1 MSTCKVKPNAIRDL
15 KREGAVSNDME
26 ILDVEKFD
34 SLNIQYTDLAR
45 VKYNMSSPGLLFDK
59 RIKTATAMTDET
71 GAQKYYAV
79 ANAPLFD
86 ELQRNFESMEV
97 VQKQAPSAIFQK
109 PSTEGQIASE
119 KTIRDLA
126 ARMSARIGF
135 NTKFISDRT
144 QKFKGRLDGTTAI
157 INLAYATLDTPIHE
171 ILGHPII
178 RAIKNKKSL
187 VDKGENIKEEGKPF
201 QLGKI
206 DLKETNQLYQNLL
219 KELEYGVGKEVF
231 DRVKRDYQYKNSIEK
246 EERGFEILDLT
257 PINTIFY
264 KQKGYP
270 TKFTSLGSTLFFDE
284 EKQSYVVEET
294 GQVVPFSEIKQIVD
308 KYTQQYTLEEQQEE
322 AIVELLGMMT
332 ANRLNA
338 VKDGKLISLLKRLL
352 KEMKA
357 FIRQLIGQKEVE
369 IDKLPDNMTLGD
381 LADILAYSNSK
392 LILPGYE
399 VKYTTPDNMSF
410 KTYAEASNY
419 ISQLVKS
426 IEDVDLSKIELD
438 KPFDFKGLIDPVSK
452 KVIEKV
458 TYFEGSGGEFFPD
471 ENMWEPGVP
480 ESFEVIFQDGSE
492 ETYDIDELYSRPD
505 ESFNFYIRA
514 ITAKNTIKD
523 FIKRNK
529 EYEQAKEIIETWKK
543 ENNIVYNP
551 EEIYSRG
558 QEFVSVVGAYSN
570 FDVDLMMQNL
580 LQHIDDNEKAGG
592 EFTISAFTKPV
603 DKRIRHLEG
612 GGGKIKFKIYP
623 KSKDIKWAAN
633 KDVYSGS
640 VWDASEKVSK
650 DKKSELLGVS
660 YSKYPSLTNITD
672 VQPNLANVVDNLVH
686 HHNELGISLTGGNF
700 RLEYDEDIPNTTK
713 KIIDSVNS
721 ILDQKYGKLVKPKIE
736 KVNIPPKIKDW
747 RIVKTM
753 MPDGTDGWVLEYY
766 TFSALDEPE
775 VEFFTSEKEAQ
786 SFATNLFSVSKSK
799 IGIAPIQTKDNTTS
813 IESFKAKVLRPK
825 TFKEELEILLAI
837 EPFGLLGNQEQR
849 LKYLESLSEEEL
861 NEQIIPKK
869 DYTEQA
875 LINTKIA
882 KLKEIAKK
890 YPRSLIRSEVVN
902 SFMTGKLFAED
913 ELPFQKVLSEQ
924 PFIEQAPSEALPVL
938 LQIKGDTE
946 SSKASPQVV
955 ALMKDFLRRIG
966 VDVKKLE
973 NINIDGV
980 STDVNGAALVMQK
993 LILVAEGKEDV
1004 ALSEEAMHFAVEII
1018 EQTDPA
1024 LFNKL
1029 MKEINSYRMLNAVIR
1044 EYGQM
1049 KDYQTKDGK
1058 PDIRKLKKEAIAKVL
1073 VETIIKRS
1081 QGSTEKPELLEKTE
1095 SWWQSIINALKRLF
1109 SSSGFDEAAMKVLKG
1124 EAIGTVDDIRANPD
1138 TIYYQQ
1144 NLTLQQKVVNKIK
1157 DVHRRMSKP
1166 PTEKGKY
1173 TIDGREIKNRVS
1185 DISKTWYENRFAD
1198 KDLTKNEYDKAV
1210 DDLLKE
1216 KGTLLHGK
1224 NEVILKNHLL
1234 DENGQYIKDRNKR
1247 KDDSYYISQ
1256 LSVSDAKFYEMLKL
1270 SMEKRLE
1277 SFPEGTVFLAETMVY
1292 DPKRD
1297 LAGTID
1303 FIAVEPSGKTH
1314 LLDWKFV
1321 RISNVE
1327 QQSDI
1332 PWYKVGAWRKQMGN
1346 YKNILRFAYDIKFD
1360 GTEQTRMVPFRAVYT
1375 RGNKKENIKPELI
1388 NLEIGDVDLTNEERA
1403 YLLPVGLEDELTGDR
1418 RIDDLIAKLNSVYD
1432 MLSSA
1437 KVSVDEKRNKAEQ
1450 LNELYKAIRQ
1460 LKTRKNFIPLITQAG
1475 ILNKDIR
1482 KVIDEYYTK
1491 WEGKPLTSFSRAERN
1506 EFSRRILQYE
1516 NSLKVYTTLY
1526 KNLKNVFVGD
1536 LTEREQ
1542 KLKDQLK
1549 EVTETA
1555 NDLEIDLEDVRKGFA
1570 ENIIAKSEN
1579 ILDYL
1584 LPEKV
1589 ITGFSSWFGTTSI
1602 LQNKSAQVLYKMA
1615 NRAFGFASMETVE
1628 QGNILKGIKERYD
1641 KWATS
1646 KGLTSKNYF
1655 SYIKKKDSNYLID
1668 EYEKEFYIDLKKN
1681 TKDKNHQW
1689 VIDNIDVDAYKEFLK
1704 NKKEEEYERAKNKT
1718 RFGDEETI
1726 NRQIAADIKN
1736 IDSLFDTSTD
1746 KSNGWL
1752 LYDYA
1757 RKFPKE
1763 KWKTPEWVELHRKDG
1778 SGQYVNAPALEFYE
1792 YIRER
1797 NEKYE
1802 TIGYINGKQTR
1813 NFLPFVRK
1821 SLMEKIV
1828 MGGDWRVGENLL
1840 RQITVSE
1847 GDVGYGQLDPI
1858 EKTPIYSIPK
1868 YFTRD
1873 TGEET
1878 SEDLFK
1884 NMTLL
1889 NEMAIR
1895 YEYLNEIESQMNLL
1909 IRTESNKEAIKTS
1922 FFGKTMVKPDG
1933 SIELTS
1939 DNSKNTQLV
1948 RDMTEA
1954 IIYGHKFV
1962 ENENFDQLLIG
1973 LGNFGKRANEKL
1985 GRKIFPE
1992 SFDNSRISLNKSA
2005 MWINNVFQLKA
2016 LGLNPLSA
2024 ISTLFGGS
2032 FQSIINAGVYFTKSD
2047 FVRNE
2052 FTLVQRMH
2060 GTDAKKY
2067 VGALQYFLPLTE
2079 NYNNIIAK
2087 DLSLNRLDEGALQEN
2102 LMILMRKADQYVQS
2116 VNFFSYLD
2124 NTIVENGELLN
2135 VREYLRKTP
2144 EYSALYSTTG
2154 EQRTSLE
2161 KKFEEDVKK
2170 LIAEKGVMNVAKI
2183 EGDKFVIPGVE
2194 QKSETVISL
2203 RRKVQSITKDALGNL
2218 SEDDL
2223 RRINLN
2229 IYGKSF
2235 MVFKNWIPRLVDVR
2249 FGNLKYNVASDAY
2262 EWGRTRMVFRLLTED
2277 IVKSANSLKNSM
2289 FFGDNTAWIEQMRS
2303 LYEKKKNDY
2312 ERDTGKPLRMTE
2324 EEFFQLATMNV
2335 RNQAT
2340 DLLFYLALY
2349 GLLVLVKSLD
2359 DDEEDRAMRNRY
2371 RYMARMVD
2379 KITDEV
2385 AYFYNPAQLLK
2396 LTKSGIFPSV
2406 GLVENWVK
2414 TVENFGKEMYAI
2426 GVGDEELE
2434 KKNYVIKY
2442 FMKGLPITSAL
2453 FDTVLLLFYPDLAKD
2468 LGMRAQSEARPIGF

>member
-1 MSTCKVKPNAIRDL
+1 MSTCKVKPNSIRDL

-86 ELQRNFESMEV
+86 ELQRNFESGMEPLAEEEIDMSSPKV
-97 VQKQAPSAIFQK
+97 RMALKSVNALQSDKAIQLFNVLTKNKVTGDAFWNKVQSDLQIPKEQMELLKQYNTTNREELIANMLGDYSFTVEINIAKDTTEEYGLSRDNFYTDFKQYTKNGKYYISYLEQNDVTGEYEKIEKEVSKSEYEKYELPNTQYYFSLTVPGGTNYTENEIATPAIAPIIQGHAQFATANGIGWFRSDEQIDTKTGSKTVTEYRIGTTEDVIAGLIGPEEVGKDVKITKNYELGTTESKTRRILEVQSDLFQK
-109 PSTEGQIASE
+109 GRDKEDLTQQSSKTQYGYSFKYNDFEYEYDEVYKNFAKRKIGDVQFEYISIEEFVKAVEDSGFKVGGSKENQFLQILNKDNNWVTFFVKSIIQDSAKKGYEKVLFPSGDTASKVEGHTTLEEFKKQKEDRIKKLE
-119 KTIRDLA
+119 KNLENTPKMGDKE
-126 ARMSARIGF
+126 IGQVYYSSDIGGGWFF
-135 NTKFISDRT
+135 NNDKIDILKAQELL
-144 QKFKGRLDGTTAI
+144 QKS
-157 INLAYATLDTPIHE
+157 NP
-171 ILGHPII
+171 
-178 RAIKNKKSL
+178 NKK
-187 VDKGENIKEEGKPF
+187 VEIYDRITGEKWNKDKNYFP
-201 QLGKI
+201 
-206 DLKETNQLYQNLL
+206 YYNLL
-219 KELEYGVGKEVF
+219 KIDGKEYTGFLKGKNVEFDNPNVPNPKYKEINDEITQLKQELE
-231 DRVKRDYQYKNSIEK
+231 RVEK
-246 EERGFEILDLT
+246 EGFAALRPIYNFYETTVANILKKQGYSPKVVTDEYGNTWNEI
-257 PINTIFY
+257 
-264 KQKGYP
+264 
-270 TKFTSLGSTLFFDE
+270 
-284 EKQSYVVEET
+284 
-294 GQVVPFSEIKQIVD
+294 
-308 KYTQQYTLEEQQEE
+308 
-322 AIVELLGMMT
+322 
-332 ANRLNA
+332 
-338 VKDGKLISLLKRLL
+338 
-352 KEMKA
+352 
-357 FIRQLIGQKEVE
+357 
-369 IDKLPDNMTLGD
+369 
-381 LADILAYSNSK
+381 
-392 LILPGYE
+392 
-399 VKYTTPDNMSF
+399 
-410 KTYAEASNY
+410 
-419 ISQLVKS
+419 
-426 IEDVDLSKIELD
+426 
-438 KPFDFKGLIDPVSK
+438 
-452 KVIEKV
+452 VIE
-458 TYFEGSGGEFFPD
+458 P
-471 ENMWEPGVP
+471 
-480 ESFEVIFQDGSE
+480 
-492 ETYDIDELYSRPD
+492 
-505 ESFNFYIRA
+505 
-514 ITAKNTIKD
+514 
-523 FIKRNK
+523 KR
-529 EYEQAKEIIETWKK
+529 
-543 ENNIVYNP
+543 
-551 EEIYSRG
+551 
-558 QEFVSVVGAYSN
+558 
-570 FDVDLMMQNL
+570 
-580 LQHIDDNEKAGG
+580 
-592 EFTISAFTKPV
+592 
-603 DKRIRHLEG
+603 
-612 GGGKIKFKIYP
+612 
-623 KSKDIKWAAN
+623 
-633 KDVYSGS
+633 
-640 VWDASEKVSK
+640 
-650 DKKSELLGVS
+650 
-660 YSKYPSLTNITD
+660 
-672 VQPNLANVVDNLVH
+672 
-686 HHNELGISLTGGNF
+686 
-700 RLEYDEDIPNTTK
+700 
-713 KIIDSVNS
+713 
-721 ILDQKYGKLVKPKIE
+721 
-736 KVNIPPKIKDW
+736 
-747 RIVKTM
+747 
-753 MPDGTDGWVLEYY
+753 
-766 TFSALDEPE
+766 
-775 VEFFTSEKEAQ
+775 
-786 SFATNLFSVSKSK
+786 
-799 IGIAPIQTKDNTTS
+799 
-813 IESFKAKVLRPK
+813 
-825 TFKEELEILLAI
+825 
-837 EPFGLLGNQEQR
+837 
-849 LKYLESLSEEEL
+849 
-861 NEQIIPKK
+861 
-869 DYTEQA
+869 
-875 LINTKIA
+875 
-882 KLKEIAKK
+882 
-890 YPRSLIRSEVVN
+890 
-902 SFMTGKLFAED
+902 
-913 ELPFQKVLSEQ
+913 
-924 PFIEQAPSEALPVL
+924 EALPVL

-955 ALMKDFLRRIG
+955 SLMKDFLRRIG

-1029 MKEINSYRMLNAVIR
+1029 MKEINSYRMLDAVIR

-1144 NLTLQQKVVNKIK
+1144 NLTPQQKVVNKIK
-1157 DVHRRMSKP
+1157 DVHGKMSKP
-1166 PTEKGKY
+1166 TTENGKY

-1198 KDLTKNEYDKAV
+1198 KDLTKDEYDKAV

-1418 RIDDLIAKLNSVYD
+1418 RIDDLISKLNSVYD

-1491 WEGKPLTSFSRAERN
+1491 WDGKPLTSFSRAERN

-1570 ENIIAKSEN
+1570 ENVIAKSEN

-1602 LQNKSAQVLYKMA
+1602 LQNKSTQVLYKMA

-1763 KWKTPEWVELHRKDG
+1763 KWKTAEWVELHRKDG

-2060 GTDAKKY
+2060 GVDAKKY